1 MFKGVVNSEIEDNKG
16 IIRNRKSEDKQQND
30 KERKGHIMIYKA
42 LLRKLKTE

>member
-30 KERKGHIMIYKA
+30 
-42 LLRKLKTE
+42 